1 MGVSVSGRYLF
12 RTYLISF
19 LRIFHSPDRWDNLP
33 ESASELPGLFSNT
46 LTFSAGP
53 RVSSDHLL
61 HVALL
66 TVRLESCIGLRFS
79 MIEIK
84 TFLYLLLT
92 NFKFQPTEDKILKAN
107 VYAPLFEH
115 SQIQLTIL

>member
-1 MGVSVSGRYLF
+1 MGIPVSGNLPF
-12 RTYLISF
+12 ASVTA

-53 RVSSDHLL
+53 RVSSHRLL

-66 TVRLESCIGLRFS
+66 TAFS
-79 MIEIK
+79 RV
-84 TFLYLLLT
+84 L
-92 NFKFQPTEDKILKAN
+92 
-107 VYAPLFEH
+107 V
-115 SQIQLTIL
+115 